1 MPTRGATPIHNAGR
15 GHCRYRTLPPQLS
28 GLHRAGGRSHHDQRS
43 VGRQRYY
50 TTAAARGG
58 GGCGDHPAD
67 APRPPQDPARVPLVC
82 TRGLRVGSERD
93 GRLGTG
99 GRSATPRV
107 CVEARVWGSGSSG
120 AWGGGK
126 GGQRRWW
133 CGPISYKK
141 MVRVGPPSRA
151 CSVDDRGE
159 DWARGEVAHPP
170 RRGHTRRPI
179 LGGRR
184 CGLPAPH
191 TREDAVEKMA
201 ASPPTIPHYI
211 VVHWSAT
218 ARSVRGHSVGE
229 WAPWRQAGG
238 YRHRHTMTATVN
250 GTPFDREACAVVRL
264 LSWVN
269 CGEKSYRP
277 MGCPLRVPVVTH

>member
-1 MPTRGATPIHNAGR
+1 MTNRRMHPAHRKTRRVCPWCA
-15 GHCRYRTLPPQLS
+15 
-28 GLHRAGGRSHHDQRS
+28 RAGCAWGASE
-43 VGRQRYY
+43 
-50 TTAAARGG
+50 TAGWEPGAAV
-58 GGCGDHPAD
+58 P
-67 APRPPQDPARVPLVC
+67 PR
-82 TRGLRVGSERD
+82 E
-93 GRLGTG
+93 
-99 GRSATPRV
+99 

-126 GGQRRWW
+126 GGPRRWW

-151 CSVDDRGE
+151 RSVDDRGE
-159 DWARGEVAHPP
+159 DWARGEGAHPP